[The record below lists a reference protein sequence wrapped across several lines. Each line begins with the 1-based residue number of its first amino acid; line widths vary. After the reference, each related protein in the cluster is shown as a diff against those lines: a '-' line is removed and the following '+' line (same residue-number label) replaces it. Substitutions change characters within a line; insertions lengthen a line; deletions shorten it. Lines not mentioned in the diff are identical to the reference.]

1 MNILITRWASR
12 SCHDREVSGRLWAL
26 ESLRVWQLF
35 YLSALEL
42 KVCALVT
49 VAVGV
54 GVPVWVKLGRELSHE

>member
-1 MNILITRWASR
+1 MKFQ

-26 ESLRVWQLF
+26 ESLRGLATVVQYF
-35 YLSALEL
+35 SALEP